1 MAAGRADG
9 RLFWGIFTFSVA
21 VPLKQVPIICY
32 WEGILQWNRYIRIGE
47 VKMYY
52 CISAA
57 ECLEVLKNDPEMDG
71 LQLLDIVT
79 KQYPQF
85 VTCMVRAYHST
96 KYSDEANKKG
106 AKGFFAIPVD
116 FNSLKDC
123 IQKTYAEVSR

>member
-1 MAAGRADG
+1 
-9 RLFWGIFTFSVA
+9 
-21 VPLKQVPIICY
+21 
-32 WEGILQWNRYIRIGE
+32 
-47 VKMYY
+47 MYY

-57 ECLEVLKNDPEMDG
+57 ECLEVLKNDNDKNIRLILSDINMLEMDG
-71 LQLLDIVT
+71 LQLLDIV
-79 KQYPQF
+79 PD
-85 VTCMVRAYHST
+85 MVSAYHST